1 LTEEKYAN
9 FFDNQQK
16 KKRKKEEEE
25 EETNIAQRCSN
36 PALEPR

>member
-9 FFDNQQK
+9 FFNNQQK
-16 KKRKKEEEE
+16 KKRKKEE

-36 PALEPR
+36 PAREPR

>member
-9 FFDNQQK
+9 FFNNQQK

-36 PALEPR
+36 PAREPR

>member
-36 PALEPR
+36 PAREPR

>member
-9 FFDNQQK
+9 FFNNQQK
-16 KKRKKEEEE
+16 KKRKKEE

>member
-9 FFDNQQK
+9 FFNNQQK
-16 KKRKKEEEE
+16 KKRKKEEE

-36 PALEPR
+36 PAREPR